1 MALAL
6 GLAVRMSSSADGKA
20 GDTLKAL
27 LAASRPLEELLAAR
41 RRDGREADV
50 RGDPRPVV
58 LAQPLELIVG
68 HDEDPLWHPHESLA
82 EDGAA
87 NLLLAQQRVHY
98 HRAHAGAVDA
108 RGIRRR

>member
-41 RRDGREADV
+41 RRDGLTGEAPACV
-50 RGDPRPVV
+50 SARYRGD
-58 LAQPLELIVG
+58 G
-68 HDEDPLWHPHESLA
+68 G
-82 EDGAA
+82 DGGGG
-87 NLLLAQQRVHY
+87 
-98 HRAHAGAVDA
+98 GA
-108 RGIRRR
+108 RTGTGTGTR